1 MPFLSGCFPFLA
13 SCQLLLLLPFCY
25 SSFPCA
31 LFFYPINYI
40 CPALNAVCN
49 SINEFMSQYQTLLY
63 YCYSSIENAE
73 QFAADHLQF
82 CKSLN
87 LVGRIIV
94 ADEGLNG
101 TVSGSSEACSRYMN
115 VIKSDPRFAETDFKV
130 DEVGEPSF
138 IKMHCRYKSE
148 IVHSGLRDPHII
160 NPEKKTGIHLNSAE
174 FLKMKDRDDVIVLD
188 VRSNYEHSIG
198 RFKNA
203 ITLDM
208 ENFREFPEMIN
219 QLARFKDKK
228 IITYCTGGI
237 KCEKASALL
246 LHKGFPEVYQL
257 HGGIIK
263 YGKEAGG
270 EDFEGKCYV
279 FDNRVAVDVNSVN
292 PVAVSTCRNCGA
304 ITEKMINCANP
315 ECNEHFTQ
323 CDNCGTLLD
332 GGCSEDCKS
341 HPRKRVYDG
350 TGYYVKVPQ
359 PINPG
364 KNGKRISLKD

>member
-1 MPFLSGCFPFLA
+1 
-13 SCQLLLLLPFCY
+13 
-25 SSFPCA
+25 
-31 LFFYPINYI
+31 
-40 CPALNAVCN
+40 
-49 SINEFMSQYQTLLY
+49 MSKYQTLLY
-63 YCYSSIENAE
+63 YCYSAIDNAE
-73 QFAADHLQF
+73 QFAADHLLF

-101 TVSGSSEACSRYMN
+101 TVSGSSESCKAYMDT
-115 VIKSDPRFAETDFKV
+115 VLADPRFAHIDFKIDDV
-130 DEVGEPSF
+130 EEPSF

-148 IVHSGLRDPHII
+148 IVHSGLRDPQII
-160 NPEKKTGIHLNSAE
+160 DPSKKTGIHLEADE
-174 FLKMKDRDDVIVLD
+174 FLRMKDNDDVVVLD
-188 VRSNYEHSIG
+188 VRSDYEHSIG

-203 ITLDM
+203 VTLDI
-208 ENFREFPEMIN
+208 ENFRDFPAKIN
-219 QLARFKDKK
+219 ELAKYKDKK

-246 LHKGFPEVYQL
+246 LHEGFENVYQL

-270 EDFEGKCYV
+270 QDFEGKCYV
-279 FDNRVAVDVNSVN
+279 FDNRVAVEVNTVN
-292 PVAVSTCRNCGA
+292 PVVISTCRNCGA
-304 ITEKMINCANP
+304 HTTKMINCANP

-323 CDNCGTLLD
+323 CDACGVQLD
-332 GGCSEDCKS
+332 GACSETCKS

-359 PINPG
+359 PVNVSKQKLSPVQ
-364 KNGKRISLKD
+364 

>member
-1 MPFLSGCFPFLA
+1 M
-13 SCQLLLLLPFCY
+13 
-25 SSFPCA
+25 
-31 LFFYPINYI
+31 IK
-40 CPALNAVCN
+40 
-49 SINEFMSQYQTLLY
+49 YQTLLY
-63 YCYSSIENAE
+63 YCYSRIEDAE
-73 QFAADHLQF
+73 QFASDHLQF

-101 TVSGSSEACSRYMN
+101 TVSGTAESCKIYMDTLHADSRFSK
-115 VIKSDPRFAETDFKV
+115 IDFKIDDV
-130 DEVGEPSF
+130 EVPSF
-138 IKMHCRYKSE
+138 IKMHCRYKAE
-148 IVHSGLRDPHII
+148 IVHSGLRDPGII
-160 NPEKKTGIHLNSAE
+160 NPEIKTGVHLAPAD
-174 FLKMKDRDDVIVLD
+174 FVKMKDEDDVIIVD

-203 ITLDM
+203 VTFDI
-208 ENFREFPEMIN
+208 ENFRDFPAMIN
-219 QLARFKDKK
+219 QLAQYRDKK
-228 IITYCTGGI
+228 IVTYCTGGI

-246 LHKGFPEVYQL
+246 LHEGFENVYQL

-279 FDNRVAVDVNSVN
+279 FDNRVAVDINSVN
-292 PVAVSTCRNCGA
+292 PVVISTCRNCG
-304 ITEKMINCANP
+304 THTTKMINCANP

-323 CDNCGTLLD
+323 CDECGEKLD
-332 GGCSEDCKS
+332 GACSELCRT

-359 PINPG
+359 PINRPV
-364 KNGKRISLKD
+364 